1 MASNRNSMPCPEC
14 GGRVRTLTSRL
25 LSDNVREIYFDC
37 VNEDCLCRFVGHL
50 GIVRTLI
57 PRLPRSDNASPPMV
71 ERRANDIVMPR
82 TAEVTASFTLMA
94 PPAPPDHASALPALH

>member
-1 MASNRNSMPCPEC
+1 MTSNRNSMPCPEC

-37 VNEDCLCRFVGHL
+37 VNENCLCRFVGHL

-57 PRLPRSDNASPPMV
+57 PRLPPSDDVSPPMV
-71 ERRANDIVMPR
+71 ERRANDIVMPC
-82 TAEVTASFTLMA
+82 TAEVTAPSISVA
-94 PPAPPDHASALPALH
+94 PPAPPDHTPVLPALH